1 MALIPTE
8 EHDALRDVMR
18 AFLAKHSS
26 ESAVRSQLDSD
37 SGYDESAWHTAAD
50 QIGLPSLAIPEEF
63 GGAGYGFD
71 ELAVVME
78 ETGRALYTGPVLSTV
93 VLATNALLCSQD
105 KNACEQYLP
114 AIAAGELVATVAVTE
129 RTAHWDPDDITV
141 TAQPSGAGWVLAGT
155 KPYVLDGAS
164 AGLLVVAARTPA
176 GVSLFC
182 VEASADGLRIEA
194 RDVLDL
200 SRRVA
205 SVTFDAT
212 PAVLL
217 GADGAGWPVLADVF
231 DRAIVALA
239 CEQVGGTAAVLDATV
254 DYLKVRHQFGRAIGS
269 FQALK
274 HRCADML
281 VELESA
287 RSAAA
292 YASTAAANSAVDLST
307 AASIAKT
314 YCSKAFYHVAAE
326 SIQMHGGIGFTWEHP
341 AHLYFKR
348 AKSAEVLFGSPSWHR
363 ERLARLIGLVSH

>member
-8 EHDALRDVMR
+8 EHDALRDVMH
-18 AFLAKHSS
+18 AFLGKHST
-26 ESAVRSQLDSD
+26 EAAVRAELDSEL
-37 SGYDESAWHTAAD
+37 GYDESAWRTAAE
-50 QIGLPSLAIPEEF
+50 QIGLPALAIPEEF

-71 ELAVVME
+71 ELAIVME
-78 ETGRALYTGPVLSTV
+78 ETGRSLYTGPVLSTI
-93 VLATNALLCSQD
+93 VLATSALLGAQD
-105 KNACEQYLP
+105 RTACERYLP
-114 AIAAGELVATVAVTE
+114 AIAAGELIATVAVNENAT
-129 RTAHWDPDDITV
+129 HWDPADITV
-141 TAQPSGAGWVLAGT
+141 TARPSGNGWVLDGI
-155 KPYVLDGAS
+155 KPFVLDGAR
-164 AGLLVVAARTPA
+164 AGLLVVAARTSA

-182 VEASADGLRIEA
+182 VEVTAEGPLIEA
-194 RDVLDL
+194 REVLDL
-200 SRRVA
+200 SRRFA
-205 SVTFDAT
+205 AVTFDAT
-212 PAVLL
+212 PGTLL
-217 GADGAGWPVLADVF
+217 GEDGGGWPVLADVF

-239 CEQVGGTAAVLDATV
+239 CEQVGGAAAVLDATV
-254 DYLKVRHQFGRAIGS
+254 DYLKVRHQFGRPIGS

-292 YASTAAANSAVDLST
+292 YAATAVATAAADTST

-348 AKSAEVLFGSPSWHR
+348 AKSSEVLFGSPSWHR
-363 ERLARLIGLVSH
+363 ERLAHLIGLVS

>member
-26 ESAVRSQLDSD
+26 ESAVRAQLDGEP
-37 SGYDESAWHTAAD
+37 GYDESAWRTAAD
-50 QIGLPSLAIPEEF
+50 QIGLQSLAIPEEF

-71 ELAVVME
+71 ELAIVME

-129 RTAHWDPDDITV
+129 HAAHWDPDDITV
-141 TAQPSGAGWVLAGT
+141 TAQPSGAGWVLTGT

-182 VEASADGLRIEA
+182 VEAPADGLRIEP

-200 SRRVA
+200 SRRFA

-292 YASTAAANSAVDLST
+292 YASTAVANSAVDLST

-363 ERLARLIGLVSH
+363 ERLAGLIGLVS

>member
-18 AFLAKHSS
+18 AFLTKHSS
-26 ESAVRSQLDSD
+26 ESAVRAQLDSD

-71 ELAVVME
+71 ELAIVME

-105 KNACEQYLP
+105 TNACEQYLP

-129 RTAHWDPDDITV
+129 RAAHWDPDDITV
-141 TAQPSGAGWVLAGT
+141 TAQPSGAGWVLTGT
-155 KPYVLDGAS
+155 KPYVLDGAI
-164 AGLLVVAARTPA
+164 AGLLVVAGRTPA

-182 VEASADGLRIEA
+182 VEAPAEGLRIEA

-200 SRRVA
+200 SRRFA

-363 ERLARLIGLVSH
+363 ERLARLIGLVSQ